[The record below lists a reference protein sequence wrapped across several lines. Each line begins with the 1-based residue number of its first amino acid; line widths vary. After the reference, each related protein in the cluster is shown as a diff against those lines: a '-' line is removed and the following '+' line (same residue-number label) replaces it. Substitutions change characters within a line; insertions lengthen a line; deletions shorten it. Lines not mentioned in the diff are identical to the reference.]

1 MEQIVNISLAL
12 HSDKTVKLENHV
24 TFQSI
29 DSVQVLHRCEDNH
42 DRVYKICCSLLR
54 DLDNLGVIAHVFT
67 KSKLSLDESKLLC
80 NVYTDQIEFYLMDED
95 DNRVELDE
103 ELYLTVQATLL

>member
-1 MEQIVNISLAL
+1 MEQTLNVSVAL
-12 HSDKTVKLENHV
+12 NSSKTVKLENHV

-42 DRVYKICCSLLR
+42 NKVYKICCSLMQN
-54 DLDNLGVIAHVFT
+54 LDNNGVIAHVFT

-80 NVYTDQIEFYLMDED
+80 DVYTDQIEFFIVDED
-95 DNRVELDE
+95 DVRIELDE
-103 ELYLTVQATLL
+103 DIFVTVQFSIY

>member
-42 DRVYKICCSLLR
+42 DRVFLCS
-54 DLDNLGVIAHVFT
+54 
-67 KSKLSLDESKLLC
+67 EP
-80 NVYTDQIEFYLMDED
+80 
-95 DNRVELDE
+95 NR
-103 ELYLTVQATLL
+103 TR

>member
-12 HSDKTVKLENHV
+12 HSDKTIKLENHV

-42 DRVYKICCSLLR
+42 DRVYKTCCSLLR

-67 KSKLSLDESKLLC
+67 KRKLSLDESKLLC

-103 ELYLTVQATLL
+103 ELYLTVQCTLL